1 MVSILLNKLRKC
13 SITYLNLPI
22 QEKDGNMSTLF
33 DVFNT
38 IQTRLFPSLEQELDP
53 LDAKEREFIQI
64 ITLLD
69 LPAHMRQYSWR
80 GFGRKKK
87 SRLAMAKAFI
97 VKSVYK
103 LETTDLLIVY
113 LKYCSNIR
121 RLCGWERSGQVP
133 SPSTF
138 SRAFSEFAAGELP
151 QKIHEAMIRRHC
163 GEKLA
168 GHVSRD
174 STAIESREKPAKKP
188 KAPPKPKRK
197 RGRPRKGEV
206 VAAKPNKRVQLQ
218 VERSLEENLNDL
230 PTVCN
235 VGTKKNSKGYKT
247 TWIGYK
253 LHLDCIDGD
262 IPISAILTS
271 ASLHDSQA
279 AIPLAQMSSERVTNL
294 YDLMDAAYDSPE
306 IHAFSKSLGH
316 RPIIDDNPRRGQ
328 KILMDP
334 ATKSRFAERSSA
346 ERVNSYLKD
355 SYGGRNIRVKG
366 ASKVMAHLMFGIVSI
381 AAMQLYRLLL

>member
-1 MVSILLNKLRKC
+1 M
-13 SITYLNLPI
+13 
-22 QEKDGNMSTLF
+22 
-33 DVFNT
+33 
-38 IQTRLFPSLEQELDP
+38 
-53 LDAKEREFIQI
+53 
-64 ITLLD
+64 
-69 LPAHMRQYSWR
+69 
-80 GFGRKKK
+80 
-87 SRLAMAKAFI
+87 
-97 VKSVYK
+97 
-103 LETTDLLIVY
+103 LIVH
-113 LKYCSNIR
+113 LKGCKNIR
-121 RLCGWERSGQVP
+121 RFCGYKLPGQVP
-133 SPSTF
+133 SSSTF
-138 SRAFSEFAAGELP
+138 SRAFNEFATGELP
-151 QKIHEAMIRRHC
+151 QKIHEAMIRKHC

-168 GHVSRD
+168 GHISRD
-174 STAIESREKPAKKP
+174 STAIESREKPVKTP
-188 KAPPKPKRK
+188 KAPPKPKGK

-206 VAAKPNKRVQLQ
+206 AAVKPRKRVELQ
-218 VERSLEENLNDL
+218 TARSLEENLNDL

-235 VGTKKNSKGYKT
+235 AGTKKNSKGYKT

-262 IPISAILTS
+262 IPVSAILTS

-316 RPIIDDNPRRGQ
+316 RPIIDNNPRRGE

-346 ERVNSYLKD
+346 ERVNSNLKD
-355 SYGGRNIRVKG
+355 NYGGRNIRVKG

-381 AAMQLYRLLL
+381 TALQLYRLLL